1 MLYEYLSDT
10 DPENAEPIQEE
21 ALMLDVE
28 YFESTDD
35 YYQLIIG
42 IGDATER
49 LWLLYDISHK
59 SESGFIRENHGIP

>member
-1 MLYEYLSDT
+1 
-10 DPENAEPIQEE
+10 
-21 ALMLDVE
+21 MLDVE

-49 LWLLYDISHK
+49 LWLLYDIIHK
-59 SESGFIRENHGIP
+59 SESGFIRDNHGIPSF